1 MIIPMLKEE
10 EIMTDHQF
18 DAIIKMVLDL
28 LDSNQDRPETARKL
42 IADLL
47 IDKQDRQAY
56 EKPKVAGKEK

>member
-1 MIIPMLKEE
+1 MRQSAIREE

-28 LDSNQDRPETARKL
+28 LDSNKNRPETARQL

-56 EKPKVAGKEK
+56 KEPQIK